1 MVASAVAAPGRG
13 RVRVRAGG
21 RARQGAAANG
31 DSARAATARCGASHG
46 QRRPPRLNRGPSR
59 FNYPLPRFLSH
70 HLILSL
76 GGCACRP
83 PSPLVSTCAGGRA
96 CFRPQPRPSL
106 SLWERMPPASARLF
120 GVTVSVFM
128 LTEPIWLRALPTGVC
143 PLIWWTNASVLSSLC
158 DPACAVWEEGTECLE
173 GALLSWQCFNCSR
186 AMMEYCVSRLCPPSG
201 LAEFWL
207 VVRVCFCRDQ

>member
-59 FNYPLPRFLSH
+59 FDSPLPRFLSH

-128 LTEPIWLRALPTGVC
+128 LTEPICLAPSA
-143 PLIWWTNASVLSSLC
+143 TNRCMSPDLVDKCQCLVIPVRPSMCSLGGGHRV
-158 DPACAVWEEGTECLE
+158 PGGSTLELAVFQL
-173 GALLSWQCFNCSR
+173 
-186 AMMEYCVSRLCPPSG
+186 
-201 LAEFWL
+201 
-207 VVRVCFCRDQ
+207 